1 MVTRILAAKN
11 DETFSYFKEVDL
23 DGENSPL
30 IYCKDTDRFCSAVD
44 CKDKEEQKTHEL
56 EIAVHVTEE
65 DCRWWFENTKVEYL
79 DHSQVNKPY
88 YDRHDCFRFNT
99 HGKDCPYPYDK
110 SKVKELHEY
119 LLTNKQ

>member
-88 YDRHDCFRFNT
+88 TQTHTQTLDFDLIHIHQTPDIGFKRIYLSTYIRH
-99 HGKDCPYPYDK
+99 
-110 SKVKELHEY
+110 
-119 LLTNKQ
+119 